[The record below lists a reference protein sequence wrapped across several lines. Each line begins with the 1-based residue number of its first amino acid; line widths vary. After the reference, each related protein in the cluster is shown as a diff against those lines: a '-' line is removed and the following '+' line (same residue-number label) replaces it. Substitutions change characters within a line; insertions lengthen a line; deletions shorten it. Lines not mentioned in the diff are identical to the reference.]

1 MDVLNSIIE
10 INRLRQEINRFLSKE
25 MRMFLMDVFKGI
37 IG

>member
-25 MRMFLMDVFKGI
+25 MWMFLMDVFKGI
-37 IG
+37 IV